1 MATKKKTRKK
11 TAKRK
16 VAKKTTVAKK
26 KVAKRI
32 PAKRKV
38 AKRKVAKKKT
48 KKKVSKRAPSG
59 YRRNPA
65 GNLLVPASD
74 AIDTV
79 VETSKLK
86 TGLKKAQK
94 EVQEL
99 LDDWTD
105 MSDDYEVSEVTLS
118 VSFSADGKFLGV
130 GVGGATSIEIKL
142 KPK

>member
-1 MATKKKTRKK
+1 M
-11 TAKRK
+11 
-16 VAKKTTVAKK
+16 
-26 KVAKRI
+26 
-32 PAKRKV
+32 
-38 AKRKVAKKKT
+38 
-48 KKKVSKRAPSG
+48 
-59 YRRNPA
+59 
-65 GNLLVPASD
+65 PASD

-105 MSDDYEVSEVTLS
+105 MSDGYEVSEVTLS